1 MNALIQYVLEDMNKQ
16 LDRIEKSMN
25 PLNNELIWTRTK
37 ESMNS
42 IGNLCLHLAGNE
54 YQNFVSAIGN
64 RPFIRERTREFT
76 TNGGISKDELIGLLR
91 DTRSQSE
98 EVLSGLSDDDLSREV
113 IIHYG
118 LEDWNRMYREA
129 ARAGETY
136 DTRVI
141 GRLIVQV
148 SAHYGY
154 HAGQIVVLA
163 KMLRDTNEHISG
175 QYH

>member
-1 MNALIQYVLEDMNKQ
+1 MIELIKHVMEDMNKQ
-16 LDRIEKSMN
+16 LDRMEKS
-25 PLNNELIWTRTK
+25 LNQLNDELIWKRK
-37 ESMNS
+37 KNSLNS

-76 TNGGISKDELIGLLR
+76 TDGGISKEELIILLR
-91 DTRSQSE
+91 QTRSESE
-98 EVLSGLSDDDLSREV
+98 NVLSELSNDDLSREV
-113 IIHYG
+113 VIRYDR
-118 LEDWNRMYREA
+118 EDWNRMHRSDA
-129 ARAGETY
+129 QSDETY
-136 DTRVI
+136 DTRLI
-141 GRLIVQV
+141 GRLLIQV

-163 KMLRDTNEHISG
+163 KMLRDTNEHVTG